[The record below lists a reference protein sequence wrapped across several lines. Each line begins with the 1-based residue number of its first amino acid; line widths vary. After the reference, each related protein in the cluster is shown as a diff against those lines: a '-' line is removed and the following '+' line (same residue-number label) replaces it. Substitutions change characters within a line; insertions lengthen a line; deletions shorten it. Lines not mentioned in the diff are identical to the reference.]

1 MTTATRD
8 RKPPTTPLPTDPDRV
23 PSRRLRR
30 DRAVRRVAI
39 AALAVFVLAGL
50 VGVFGYRTG
59 SLTASGGGY
68 ELRLSYPLVGR
79 PGVPVQWILHVHR
92 DGGLPSKLTIGTS
105 IGYFDLLEMNSI
117 EPEPSGMTS
126 VSGRVLWT
134 FDTPGGED
142 MTILVDAYVSPN
154 ARRGASATTAILED
168 GAQAVSLSFRTRVAP

>member
-1 MTTATRD
+1 MTTSTRD
-8 RKPPTTPLPTDPDRV
+8 PKRPTTPLPTDPDRI
-23 PSRRLRR
+23 PIRRLRR

-39 AALAVFVLAGL
+39 AALAVFVVAGL

-68 ELRLSYPLVGR
+68 QLRLSYPLVGR

-92 DGGLPSKLTIGTS
+92 EGGLRSKLTIGTS

-117 EPEPSGMTS
+117 EPDPSAMTS

-142 MTILVDAYVSPN
+142 MTILVDAYLSPN
-154 ARRGASATTAILED
+154 ARRGASATTTVFED
-168 GAQAVSLSFRTRVAP
+168 GLPVASLAYQTRVAP